1 MVRLGKQ
8 SRKTAAAVLDAAER
22 HFGTRGAGLTVTRRA
37 VAAITLQSAG
47 GHVTVTVT
55 TTADGKQRDVDIVSH
70 EWDAAARAFLRK
82 I

>member
-22 HFGTRGAGLTVTRRA
+22 HFGPQGAGLTVTRRIA
-37 VAAITLQSAG
+37 DGITLQGAS

-55 TTADGKQRDVDIVSH
+55 ADGNRRDVDVVSH
-70 EWDAAARAFLRK
+70 EWDSTARAFLRR